1 MASLRY
7 TREHLF
13 ALRNHILIDRLIETM
28 AIPSKTQ
35 EGCYRFQCPACNG
48 FNTGINPKTNLAR
61 CFSCQKNYNTI
72 DLVMTVKELSFI
84 DSVAYLEALKTTIL
98 VPSREAHFPPPT
110 PNRSRDTV
118 KQNKPVALGDIFK
131 SLATPAP
138 IKTPQLQNNEL
149 QIIEN
154 LHERVS
160 VLEDRI
166 KSLTEKI
173 ALIEHR

>member
-1 MASLRY
+1 MAGSRY

-13 ALRNHILIDRLIETM
+13 ALRNYTLIDRLIETM
-28 AIPSKTQ
+28 DIPSKTQ
-35 EGCYRFQCPACNG
+35 EGCYRFQCPVCNG

-61 CFSCQKNYNTI
+61 CFSCQKNYNAI

-98 VPSREAHFPPPT
+98 VPSKEAHSPPPT

-118 KQNKPVALGDIFK
+118 KQSKPVAIGDIFK

-138 IKTPQLQNNEL
+138 ITSPQLQNNEL
-149 QIIEN
+149 QTIEN

-160 VLEDRI
+160 VLEDCI
-166 KSLTEKI
+166 KSLTVKI
-173 ALIEHR
+173 ALIELR